1 MIIGKLRL
9 RTAALIKKNEIGLG
23 GGDGGWGEFVRYF
36 GHLAIAITG
45 VDLSSLVSITR
56 LETVHVCYV
65 LHMFLPVAEMII
77 LPLLIYLF
85 ILLILL

>member
-23 GGDGGWGEFVRYF
+23 GGGWGEFVRYF